1 MVRAVSLFG
10 VVSVPA
16 FTEGVNHHDGDR
28 GRLVHRGDV
37 PEVRWPHQ
45 LHPSPSWC
53 DTYRHGVRVAATVH
67 ACRFR
72 KGSMHPWIV
81 LASHKISGLQGL
93 AESHARL
100 R

>member
-1 MVRAVSLFG
+1 MTATAAGS
-10 VVSVPA
+10 SI
-16 FTEGVNHHDGDR
+16 EGTCPRSDGR
-28 GRLVHRGDV
+28 ISSIRR
-37 PEVRWPHQ
+37 PR
-45 LHPSPSWC
+45 WC

-81 LASHKISGLQGL
+81 LASHKESGLQGL

>member
-1 MVRAVSLFG
+1 MARAVSLFG

-53 DTYRHGVRVAATVH
+53 DTYRR
-67 ACRFR
+67 
-72 KGSMHPWIV
+72 IV